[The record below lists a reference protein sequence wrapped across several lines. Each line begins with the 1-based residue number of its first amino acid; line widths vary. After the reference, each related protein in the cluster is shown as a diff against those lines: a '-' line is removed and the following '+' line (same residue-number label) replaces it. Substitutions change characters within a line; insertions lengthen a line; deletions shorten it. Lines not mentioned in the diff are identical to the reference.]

1 MRLDHLSYAA
11 GPEGLGATAQ
21 RLGAAL
27 GAGFRDGGL
36 HPRFGTRNF
45 VLPLANGVYLEVVT
59 ALDHPAADKAPF
71 GQAVKARTEA
81 GGGWLAWVVAVDDLA
96 PIEQR
101 LGRSAVDGHRR
112 RPDGVDLT
120 WRQIGVLDLLDDPA
134 LPFFIQ
140 WLGDPALHPAPWCPT
155 TRRRRAS
162 PRWRSAATPA
172 RSATGSA
179 SRWPGPTSGSTGSTT
194 TTRAGRGALQHR
206 ARRRPHRLSLPSDR
220 NSVAA
225 HRSRDLGSSV
235 VSGTYDGSVALRS
248 VGFAHG
254 PHAVLS
260 DVTVTVG
267 PGSPAGRRRTQRRRQ
282 VDAARPGRRRARR
295 RRRAR

>member
-1 MRLDHLSYAA
+1 VRLDHLSYAA

-45 VLPLANGVYLEVVT
+45 VLPLANGVYLEVVA

-71 GQAVKARTEA
+71 GQAVKARTES

-140 WLGDPALHPAPWCPT
+140 WLGDPTLHPAAAAPDHV
-155 TRRRRAS
+155 RA
-162 PRWRSAATPA
+162 PGITEVEICGDA
-172 RSATGSA
+172 RKVGDWLGEPVAKA
-179 SRWPGPTSGSTGSTT
+179 EFRIDWVDDDDPGLVAVHFSTE
-194 TTRAGRGALQHR
+194 RG
-206 ARRRPHRLSLPSDR
+206 
-220 NSVAA
+220 
-225 HRSRDLGSSV
+225 V
-235 VSGTYDGSVALRS
+235 VRID
-248 VGFAHG
+248 
-254 PHAVLS
+254 
-260 DVTVTVG
+260 
-267 PGSPAGRRRTQRRRQ
+267 
-282 VDAARPGRRRARR
+282 
-295 RRRAR
+295 

>member
-71 GQAVKARTEA
+71 GQAVKARTES

-120 WRQIGVLDLLDDPA
+120 WRQIGVLELLDDPA

-140 WLGDPALHPAPWCPT
+140 WLGDPALHPA
-155 TRRRRAS
+155 
-162 PRWRSAATPA
+162 
-172 RSATGSA
+172 
-179 SRWPGPTSGSTGSTT
+179 
-194 TTRAGRGALQHR
+194 
-206 ARRRPHRLSLPSDR
+206 
-220 NSVAA
+220 
-225 HRSRDLGSSV
+225 SV
-235 VSGTYDGSVALRS
+235 VPDHVQAPGITEVEICGDARKVGDWLGEPVAKAEFRIDWVDDDDPGL
-248 VGFAHG
+248 V
-254 PHAVLS
+254 AVHFS
-260 DVTVTVG
+260 TERGVVRID
-267 PGSPAGRRRTQRRRQ
+267 
-282 VDAARPGRRRARR
+282 
-295 RRRAR
+295 

>member
-21 RLGAAL
+21 RLGSAL

-45 VLPLANGVYLEVVT
+45 VLPLANGVYLEVVA

-112 RPDGVDLT
+112 RPDGVELT
-120 WRQIGVLDLLDDPA
+120 WRQIGVLELLDDPA
-134 LPFFIQ
+134 LPFFVQ
-140 WLGDPALHPAPWCPT
+140 WLGDPALHPAAEPD
-155 TRRRRAS
+155 
-162 PRWRSAATPA
+162 
-172 RSATGSA
+172 
-179 SRWPGPTSGSTGSTT
+179 
-194 TTRAGRGALQHR
+194 
-206 ARRRPHRLSLPSDR
+206 HRLRAPGITEVEICGDASKVVDWLGEPVARTEFRIDWVDDDDPGLVAVHFSTDR
-220 NSVAA
+220 
-225 HRSRDLGSSV
+225 GV
-235 VSGTYDGSVALRS
+235 VRID
-248 VGFAHG
+248 
-254 PHAVLS
+254 
-260 DVTVTVG
+260 
-267 PGSPAGRRRTQRRRQ
+267 
-282 VDAARPGRRRARR
+282 
-295 RRRAR
+295 

>member
-21 RLGAAL
+21 RIGAAL

-45 VLPLANGVYLEVVT
+45 VLPLANGVYLEVVA

-81 GGGWLAWVVAVDDLA
+81 GGGWLAWVVAVDDIA
-96 PIEQR
+96 PLESR
-101 LGRSAVDGHRR
+101 LGRAAVEGHRR

-140 WLGDPALHPAPWCPT
+140 WTGEPALHPAAVTDGASAPGI
-155 TRRRRAS
+155 TRVEIC
-162 PRWRSAATPA
+162 
-172 RSATGSA
+172 G
-179 SRWPGPTSGSTGSTT
+179 
-194 TTRAGRGALQHR
+194 
-206 ARRRPHRLSLPSDR
+206 
-220 NSVAA
+220 
-225 HRSRDLGSSV
+225 
-235 VSGTYDGSVALRS
+235 
-248 VGFAHG
+248 
-254 PHAVLS
+254 
-260 DVTVTVG
+260 
-267 PGSPAGRRRTQRRRQ
+267 
-282 VDAARPGRRRARR
+282 DAAKVGDWLGEPVAKAEFQIDWVDNGDPGLAAVHFSTERGVVRLD
-295 RRRAR
+295 